1 MENLENILM
10 TYFYDMSE
18 WLSGNKVKNEENF
31 VKPKQ
36 SIIELMREDLKEID
50 SEFDDSFVNELKD
63 SIKELE
69 KISEEDFIK
78 IKKNLLEID
87 PVVD

>member
-31 VKPKQ
+31 SKPKQ

-50 SEFDDSFVNELKD
+50 SGFDDSFVNELKD

>member
-18 WLSGNKVKNEENF
+18 WLSGNKVKNEGNF
-31 VKPKQ
+31 AKPKQ

-50 SEFDDSFVNELKD
+50 SGFDDSFVNELKD

>member
-18 WLSGNKVKNEENF
+18 WLSGKKVKNEENF
-31 VKPKQ
+31 AKPKQ

-50 SEFDDSFVNELKD
+50 SGFDDSFVNELKD

>member
-1 MENLENILM
+1 
-10 TYFYDMSE
+10 
-18 WLSGNKVKNEENF
+18 
-31 VKPKQ
+31 
-36 SIIELMREDLKEID
+36 MREDLKEID
-50 SEFDDSFVNELKD
+50 SGFDDSFVNELKE

-69 KISEEDFIK
+69 NISEEDFIK

>member
-10 TYFYDMSE
+10 TYFYDINE
-18 WLSGNKVKNEENF
+18 WLSGNKVKIEENF
-31 VKPKQ
+31 AKPKQ

-50 SEFDDSFVNELKD
+50 SGFDDSFVNELKE

-69 KISEEDFIK
+69 NISEEDFIK